1 MMTNSL
7 LNQILNIGVQATVSI
22 LSLAATALVGFVVA
36 YISKKKEVL
45 IGQIGAYNYNST
57 FNIAKGVFYA
67 VEQEFK
73 FIPAAADLK
82 RQLFYK
88 LLLSKVSGLTQD
100 EINHFREAIC
110 GEINTQIK
118 STNVLAPAYN
128 PSTDNADVTITER
141 VVESVVN
148 NQTVTNTV
156 AQ

>member
-1 MMTNSL
+1 MITNSL

-22 LSLAATALVGFVVA
+22 LSLAATALVGVVVA

-45 IGQIGAYNYNST
+45 IGQIGANNYNST
-57 FNIAKGVFYA
+57 YNIAKGVFYA

-82 RQLFYK
+82 RQLFDK

-110 GEINTQIK
+110 GEVNTQLK
-118 STNVLAPAYN
+118 STNLLAPAYD
-128 PSTDNADVTITER
+128 PSIDREDVRITEPLAE
-141 VVESVVN
+141 VVVIEPA
-148 NQTVTNTV
+148 VTNTII
-156 AQ
+156 